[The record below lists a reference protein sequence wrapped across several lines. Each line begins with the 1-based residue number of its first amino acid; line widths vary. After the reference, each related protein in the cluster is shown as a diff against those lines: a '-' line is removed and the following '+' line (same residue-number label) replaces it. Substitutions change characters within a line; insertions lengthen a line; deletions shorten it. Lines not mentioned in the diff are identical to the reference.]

1 MTLQEILKLLESQRN
16 EKAESFK
23 KFKHKKLQS
32 FGIGLTK
39 LIEIGSKI
47 GKNHKLA
54 TELWDTLVYDALVLS
69 TIVDNP
75 NEVTPEQIEKQVQE
89 VDFMSLTQSF
99 SNLVCKTSFAK
110 DKAITWAASEDVNIR
125 RCGYALIY
133 HLARDDKKLENSFFE
148 NYISI
153 IEKNIQTEE
162 NFVKDAMNN
171 ALLMIG
177 QRNCYLNKKAVSA
190 AKKIGKVQV
199 DYPDKSK
206 VAIDCYKQL
215 TSKSLQ
221 TKLQNE

>member
-16 EKAESFK
+16 EKAQSLK

-54 TELWDTLVYDALVLS
+54 TELWDTLIYDALVLS

-75 NEVTPEQIEKQVQE
+75 NEVTPEQIEKQVKE
-89 VDFMSLTQSF
+89 VDFMTLTQSF
-99 SNLVCKTSFAK
+99 SNFVCKTSFAK
-110 DKAITWAASEDVNIR
+110 EKAITWAASEDVSIR

-133 HLARDDKKLENSFFE
+133 HLARDDKKLNNSFFE

-153 IEKNIQTEE
+153 IEKNIQAEE

-177 QRNCYLNKKAVSA
+177 QRNIYLNTLAVEA
-190 AKKIGKVQV
+190 AKKIGKVHV
-199 DYPDKSK
+199 EYSDKTIK
-206 VAIDCYKQL
+206 AIDCYEIL
-215 TSKSLQ
+215 TGKAVKE
-221 TKLQNE
+221 KLQN

>member
-16 EKAESFK
+16 EKADSLK
-23 KFKHKKLQS
+23 KFKHKQLQN

-54 TELWDTLVYDALVLS
+54 TELWDTLIYDALVLS

-75 NEVTPEQIEKQVQE
+75 NEVTPEQIEKQVKE
-89 VDFMSLTQSF
+89 VDFLTLTQSF

-110 DKAITWAASEDVNIR
+110 DKAIEWAASEDVNIR

-133 HLARDDKKLENSFFE
+133 HLARDEKKLKDIFFE

-153 IEKNIQTEE
+153 IEKNIHSEE
-162 NFVKDAMNN
+162 NHVKDAMNN

-177 QRNCYLNKKAVSA
+177 QRNLYLNKIAIAA
-190 AKKIGKVQV
+190 AKKIGKVHIE
-199 DYPDKSK
+199 YPDKST
-206 VAIDCYKQL
+206 VTPNCYEQL
-215 TSKSLQ
+215 TGKAVQ
-221 TKLQNE
+221 EKIKN